1 VGGARGGSVHG
12 EVSFK
17 FGLRLG
23 GGENGYCTEGEW
35 MWDSPSGG
43 SWAGSRDVKR
53 YTEVE
58 SKQKR
63 QETLD
68 EQKEAK
74 EGNAIRFLLHFTAP
88 NGAFQLRA
96 VEFPDD
102 RFRELNE
109 AYDVCYRKH

>member
-1 VGGARGGSVHG
+1 M
-12 EVSFK
+12 SFK

-23 GGENGYCTEGEW
+23 GGENGYYTEGEW

-74 EGNAIRFLLHFTAP
+74 EGNPIRFLLHFTAP
-88 NGAFQLRA
+88 NGAFQLRSGSGHDGPSS
-96 VEFPDD
+96 FPTIDSG
-102 RFRELNE
+102 N
-109 AYDVCYRKH
+109 